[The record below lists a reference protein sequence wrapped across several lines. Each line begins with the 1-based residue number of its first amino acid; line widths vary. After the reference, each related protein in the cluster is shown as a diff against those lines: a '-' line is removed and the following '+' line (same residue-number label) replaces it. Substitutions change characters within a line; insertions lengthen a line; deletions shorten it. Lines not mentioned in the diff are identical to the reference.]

1 MTFKEF
7 MQENGY
13 DLITTFWEDFS
24 IADNV
29 PMERGGIVAF
39 LLRTMN
45 IFWELLKIQKN
56 ENGKII

>member
-1 MTFKEF
+1 M
-7 MQENGY
+7 
-13 DLITTFWEDFS
+13 DCLIS
-24 IADNV
+24 MNV

>member
-1 MTFKEF
+1 MK
-7 MQENGY
+7 NGISVCLQGKLWTILM
-13 DLITTFWEDFS
+13 DCLIS
-24 IADNV
+24 MNV